1 MLASLLASLLAPVPG
16 AVAVGG
22 AALTSGCGGGSEGAS
37 LAESLAPHEEAVER
51 FSRWA
56 VRATQAA
63 TARDPERLEETLF
76 APLSTEP
83 RFAVAIVERAGRT
96 PLHAAR
102 PHDAASP
109 PDLAWATVRSR
120 RLGVVELAR
129 DPRDAALVWLRLR
142 VGEEEAAPLALTLA
156 LRPPPEP

>member
-1 MLASLLASLLAPVPG
+1 MHVLASLLAAFLG
-16 AVAVGG
+16 AVAVGC
-22 AALTSGCGGGSEGAS
+22 AALITGCGGGSDGAS
-37 LAESLAPHEEAVER
+37 LAEALAPHEEAVER

-63 TARDPERLEETLF
+63 TVRDPERLEETLF
-76 APLSTEP
+76 APLSAEP

-109 PDLAWATVRSR
+109 HDLAWATVRSR

-129 DPRDAALVWLRLR
+129 DPHDAALVWLRMR
-142 VGEEEAAPLALTLA
+142 VGEEETAPLSLTLA